1 MCYGTSSQPV
11 FCELFIQDS
20 RGRTTIFFDAA
31 MTRRKHYDVAII
43 GLGTMGSFAA
53 VELARRGLSVI
64 GLDQFTP
71 PHGRGSHSG
80 NTRIYRVAYPEGSG
94 YVPLTQHA
102 GALWDQAAEQLG
114 SKLLHRTGVLYM
126 GPLKESFLREVADSA
141 STHHLEVE
149 SLTTEEV
156 HRRYPAFE
164 IPENYAGLLDVQ
176 AGWLDVDASITSSLA
191 YAQSLGV
198 ECLFDHPV
206 KGWDATDQEIHVH
219 LEKESITAARL
230 IMTAGAWAGALLR
243 DLQLPLAVKRKVV
256 AWFDPLAPEHFAPDR
271 LPVFA
276 FPENFTYGFSNLPGL
291 GVRLAQHLGGEYLTD
306 ADSPVSPPGPA
317 DLDPLAAIAAKYM
330 PALAGTYDQ
339 ARSRITRSAICLY
352 TMTPDEDF
360 IVDQHPKFKNVVFAA
375 GFSGHGFK
383 FAPLIAAALADL
395 ALQGKTELPIGFLS
409 LKRLLKD
416 DS

>member
-1 MCYGTSSQPV
+1 
-11 FCELFIQDS
+11 
-20 RGRTTIFFDAA
+20 

-94 YVPLTQHA
+94 YVPLTQAA
-102 GALWDQAAEQLG
+102 GILWDQAAEQLG

-126 GPLKESFLREVADSA
+126 GPPGESFLREVADSA
-141 STHHLEVE
+141 STHHLRVE
-149 SLTTEEV
+149 SLTAAEV

-176 AGWLDVDASITSSLA
+176 AGWLDVDASITSSLV

-198 ECLFDHPV
+198 ECLFDQPV
-206 KGWDATDQEIHVH
+206 KGWDASTQEVHVH
-219 LEKESITAARL
+219 LEKESITAAQL
-230 IMTAGAWAGALLR
+230 IVTAGAWAGALLR

-256 AWFDPLAPEHFAPDR
+256 AWFDPLAPELFAPDR
-271 LPVFA
+271 VPVFA
-276 FPENFTYGFSNLPGL
+276 FPENFTYGFPNLPGL
-291 GVRLAQHLGGEYLTD
+291 GVRLAEHIGGDFLPD
-306 ADSPVSPPGPA
+306 ADSPVLPPGPA
-317 DLDPLAAIAAKYM
+317 DLDPLASIAARYI
-330 PALAGTYDQ
+330 PGLAGSYDE
-339 ARSRITRSAICLY
+339 ARSRITHSAVCLY
-352 TMTPDEDF
+352 TMTPDESF
-360 IVDQHPKFKNVVFAA
+360 IVDHHPRFKNVIFAA

-383 FAPLIAAALADL
+383 FAPLFAVALADL
-395 ALQGKTELPIGFLS
+395 AVQGKTELPIGFLS
-409 LKRLLKD
+409 LNRRW
-416 DS
+416 

>member
-1 MCYGTSSQPV
+1 
-11 FCELFIQDS
+11 
-20 RGRTTIFFDAA
+20 

-80 NTRIYRVAYPEGSG
+80 NTRIYRVAYSEGSG
-94 YVPLTQHA
+94 YVPLTQAA
-102 GALWDQAAEQLG
+102 GALWDQASEQHG

-126 GPLKESFLREVADSA
+126 GPPEDTFLREVADSA

-149 SLTTEEV
+149 SLTAEEV

-176 AGWLDVDASITSSLA
+176 AGWLDVNASIASSLA
-191 YAQSLGV
+191 LAQSLGV
-198 ECLFDHPV
+198 ECLFDQPV
-206 KGWDATDQEIHVH
+206 KGWDASTQEVQIH
-219 LEKESITAARL
+219 LEKESITAAQL
-230 IMTAGAWAGALLR
+230 IVTAGAWAGALLR
-243 DLQLPLAVKRKVV
+243 DLQLPLTVKRKVV
-256 AWFDPLAPEHFAPDR
+256 AWFDPLAPELFAPDR
-271 LPVFA
+271 VPVFA
-276 FPENFTYGFSNLPGL
+276 FAENFTYGFSNLPGL
-291 GVRLAQHLGGEYLTD
+291 GVRLAEHIGGDYLPD

-317 DLDPLAAIAAKYM
+317 DLNPLAAIAAKYM
-330 PALAGTYDQ
+330 PGLAVSYDE
-339 ARSRITRSAICLY
+339 ARSRITHSAVCLY

-360 IVDQHPKFKNVVFAA
+360 IVDHHPKFKNVIFAA

-383 FAPLIAAALADL
+383 FAPLIAVALADL

-416 DS
+416 NSSR

>member
-1 MCYGTSSQPV
+1 
-11 FCELFIQDS
+11 
-20 RGRTTIFFDAA
+20 
-31 MTRRKHYDVAII
+31 MTKRKHYDVAII

-80 NTRIYRVAYPEGSG
+80 SARIYRVAYPEGSG
-94 YVPLTQHA
+94 YVPLTQAA
-102 GALWDQAAEQLG
+102 GTLWDQAAEQLG
-114 SKLLHRTGVLYM
+114 RKLLHRTGVLYM
-126 GPLKESFLREVADSA
+126 GTPEDSFLREVADSA

-149 SLTTEEV
+149 SLTAAEV
-156 HRRYPAFE
+156 RRRYPVFK

-191 YAQSLGV
+191 CARSIGV
-198 ECLFDHPV
+198 ECLFDQPV
-206 KGWDATDQEIHVH
+206 KAWDANEQEVHVH

-230 IMTAGAWAGALLR
+230 IVTAGAWAGALLR
-243 DLQLPLAVKRKVV
+243 DLQLPLALKRKVV
-256 AWFDPLAPEHFAPDR
+256 AWIDPLAPEQFAPDR
-271 LPVFA
+271 VPVFA
-276 FPENFTYGFSNLPGL
+276 FPENFTYGFPNVNGL
-291 GVRLAQHLGGEYLTD
+291 GVRLAEHLGGDYLPD
-306 ADSPVSPPGPA
+306 ADSPVAPPGPA

-330 PALAGTYDQ
+330 PGLAGSYDQ
-339 ARSRITRSAICLY
+339 ARSRITRSAICIY

-360 IVDQHPKFKNVVFAA
+360 IVDHHPKFKNVIFAA

-383 FAPLIAAALADL
+383 FAPLIALALADL

-409 LKRLLKD
+409 LNRLLKD
-416 DS
+416 GSSRW